1 MTIPGTISGETDEL
15 ALAHDI
21 VEVHGTGAAAIAR
34 ENARTA
40 ALAGQPML
48 AKSWIR
54 VLGAIQR
61 QQANKTTTRRDD
73 A

>member
-1 MTIPGTISGETDEL
+1 MTISGETDEV

-21 VEVHGTGAAAIAR
+21 VAVAR

-54 VLGAIQR
+54 ILGAIQR
-61 QQANKTTTRRDD
+61 QQADKAATLPDD

>member
-1 MTIPGTISGETDEL
+1 MTISGETDEV

-21 VEVHGTGAAAIAR
+21 VEVHGAGAAAVAR

-54 VLGAIQR
+54 ILGAVQR
-61 QQANKTTTRRDD
+61 QQADKAATLPDD

>member
-1 MTIPGTISGETDEL
+1 MTISGETDEV
-15 ALAHDI
+15 ALACDI
-21 VEVHGTGAAAIAR
+21 VEVHGTGAAGIAR

>member
-1 MTIPGTISGETDEL
+1 MTISDETDEV

-21 VEVHGTGAAAIAR
+21 VEVHGAGAAAVAR

-61 QQANKTTTRRDD
+61 QQAGKT
-73 A
+73 AALPHEG